1 MVRIAR
7 LVQSAAFG
15 VGLSLLAVQSGGTT
29 AAQEK
34 AKEKPKAKP
43 RIAINDPEKLKDDK
57 DFDIQGEYEGEIVLN
72 SGPRKVGVQVVA
84 KGEGTFALKL
94 MTGGLPGAGWDG
106 KEFQALDAKRGDD
119 GTVAIAGKNHSGTIG
134 GGKLVLKDGMKIDT
148 TLSKVARTS
157 PTIGAKPPEGANVL
171 FATPGDE
178 AKWNNGKLVELS
190 DGKFLNNGITSKDT
204 FGNFKAHIEFRLP
217 WMPNSSGQGR
227 GNSGFYLQN
236 RYELQI
242 LDSFGLKGENNEC
255 GGIYTKHK
263 PLVNM
268 CLPPMV
274 WQTYDI
280 EFTAAKY
287 DGDKKTANAKVTVLH
302 NGVKIH
308 DNAELN
314 GPTGGG
320 QPEKPTPGP
329 IQLQNHGDP
338 LVFRNVWVL
347 ETK

>member
-1 MVRIAR
+1 MFR
-7 LVQSAAFG
+7 LSHALRNAAFVIG
-15 VGLSLLAVQSGGTT
+15 IITMQSGGPIV
-29 AAQEK
+29 AQDK

-57 DFDIQGEYEGEIVLN
+57 DYAIQGEYEGEIVLN
-72 SGPRKVGVQVVA
+72 SGPRKVGIQVVA
-84 KGEGTFALKL
+84 RGEGSFVLKY
-94 MTGGLPGAGWDG
+94 MVGGLPGAGWDG
-106 KEFQALDAKRGDD
+106 KEFINLDAKLGED
-119 GTVAIAGKNHSGTIG
+119 GTVAITGKGHSGTIG
-134 GGKLVLKDGMKIDT
+134 NGKLILKDGMKVDG
-148 TLSKVARTS
+148 TLTKVSRSSPSIGSK
-157 PTIGAKPPEGANVL
+157 PPDGAKVL
-171 FATPGDE
+171 FGQPGDE
-178 AKWNNGKLVELS
+178 AKWNNGKLIELS
-190 DGKFLNNGITSKDT
+190 DGKFLNNGITSKDA

-255 GGIYTKHK
+255 GGIYTLHK
-263 PLVNM
+263 PSVNM

-280 EFTAAKY
+280 EFTAATF
-287 DGDKKTANAKVTVLH
+287 DGDKKTANAKVTILH

-308 DNAELN
+308 DNAELK

-320 QPEKPTPGP
+320 QPEKATPGA

-338 LVFRNVWVL
+338 LVFRNVWAQEV
-347 ETK
+347 K

>member
-1 MVRIAR
+1 VAR
-7 LVQSAAFG
+7 
-15 VGLSLLAVQSGGTT
+15 
-29 AAQEK
+29 
-34 AKEKPKAKP
+34 
-43 RIAINDPEKLKDDK
+43 
-57 DFDIQGEYEGEIVLN
+57 
-72 SGPRKVGVQVVA
+72 
-84 KGEGTFALKL
+84 GEGTFVLKEL
-94 MTGGLPGAGWDG
+94 AGGLPGAGWDG
-106 KEFQALDAKRGDD
+106 KTEKSYTAKMSED
-119 GTVAIAGKNHSGTIG
+119 GTAAISGANVSGTIAA
-134 GGKLVLKDGMKIDT
+134 GKLTLKAGSSDVVLT
-148 TLSKVARTS
+148 KVSRTS
-157 PTIGAKPPEGANVL
+157 PTLGAKPPEGAKVL
-171 FATPGDE
+171 FASAGDE

-190 DGKFLNNGITSKDT
+190 DGKYLNNGITTKDA
-204 FGNFKAHIEFRLP
+204 FANFKAHIEFRLP
-217 WMPNSSGQGR
+217 WMPNSTSQQR

-255 GGIYTKHK
+255 GGIYTMHK

-280 EFTAAKY
+280 EFTAATY

-308 DNAELN
+308 DNAELK

-320 QPEKPTPGP
+320 QPEKPTPGA

-338 LVFRNVWVL
+338 LVFRNVWIQEV
-347 ETK
+347 K